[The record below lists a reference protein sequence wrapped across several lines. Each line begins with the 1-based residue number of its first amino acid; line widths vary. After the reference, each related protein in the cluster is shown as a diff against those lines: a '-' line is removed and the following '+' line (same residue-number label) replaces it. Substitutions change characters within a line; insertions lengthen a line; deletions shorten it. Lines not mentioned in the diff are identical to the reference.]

1 MLVFLVI
8 LSNLRAKRLMLK
20 VVLLLESLHLM
31 FSLVLVKGDVIAAD
45 FYKDK
50 QNGCKIIYAVAF
62 QKFMLFKQISI
73 RKMTNKRFLQNYL
86 VFLIIGVT
94 MVSSCGSAERSLK
107 RGNAALALGEF
118 CEAAGQY
125 KKAYMRTSP
134 KERGKRGDIAYRMAD
149 AYRRYGNSARALGA
163 YRNAERYKF
172 TDTLTYYYIG
182 EMSRLAGD
190 YKGAAKS
197 YEKYLEQ
204 NPGHLPSL
212 RGLASCEDAPDMKK
226 VGSAYTVRQEKLFG
240 GSRSDF
246 SPAFMG
252 QEAEQLYFTTNRP
265 SVTGDEL
272 SGITGLSCGDLFYAK
287 KDEKGKWK
295 LPESVEGGVNTAF
308 DEGACSFSADGQTMF
323 LTVCR
328 TDPQYPRM
336 AEIWTAAR
344 SDASWAKPQQ
354 LKLTGDTL
362 SSYAHPALSPKGDFL
377 YFVSDMPGGYGGLD
391 LWRASYDGHSIGVVE
406 NLGPEINTDGDEMF
420 PAFRPSGELYFSSN
434 GRTPS
439 MGGLD
444 LYRAMEDTVTRHWQ
458 VIHLPVPMNS
468 NADDFGITFEGLHNR
483 GYFSSNRSTGGRG
496 WDKIYSFSYPE
507 VLQTV
512 KGWVYEQDGYELP
525 ESQVYMV
532 GNDGTNQKLSV
543 LSDGSFE
550 QPVKP
555 NVDYV
560 FLATC
565 RGFLNVRNQLRTDS
579 MEVEYQHVLQ
589 FPLPNIGVPV
599 LVRNVFYEFDSAE
612 LTENSVEALDRLT
625 NMLKENS
632 NITIEL
638 AAHCDYRGND
648 DYNLRLSQRRAESVV
663 RYLTEHGIA
672 ADRLTAKGYGET
684 VPKIV
689 NRKLT
694 ETHQFLHENDTLTLD
709 YILKRTPEEQE
720 VCNALNRRTEFRVL
734 RTTYG
739 LFDKDGNLKA
749 DVLMKTLKKEEET
762 EN

>member
-1 MLVFLVI
+1 MMNQKKIQETLFY
-8 LSNLRAKRLMLK
+8 A
-20 VVLLLESLHLM
+20 LL
-31 FSLVLVKGDVIAAD
+31 
-45 FYKDK
+45 
-50 QNGCKIIYAVAF
+50 CTVAF
-62 QKFMLFKQISI
+62 
-73 RKMTNKRFLQNYL
+73 
-86 VFLIIGVT
+86 
-94 MVSSCGSAERSLK
+94 SSCGSAERSLK
-107 RGNAALALGEF
+107 RGNAALALGEY

-125 KKAYMRTSP
+125 KKAYMRTPP
-134 KERGKRGDIAYRMAD
+134 KERAKRGEIAYKMAD
-149 AYRRYGNSARALGA
+149 AYRRYGNAARALGA
-163 YRNAERYKF
+163 YRNAERYHY
-172 TDTLTYYYIG
+172 TDTLTYYYLG
-182 EMSRLAGD
+182 EMQRLAGE
-190 YKGAAKS
+190 YKAAVAS
-197 YEKYLEQ
+197 YTRYLEMH
-204 NPGHLPSL
+204 PGHLGAL
-212 RGLASCEDAPDMKK
+212 RGLASCEEAPGMKAK
-226 VGSAYTVRQEKLFG
+226 GSAYSVGLEKLFS

-246 SPAFMG
+246 SPAYMG
-252 QEAEQLYFTTNRP
+252 KDAEQLYFTTNRP

-272 SGITGLSCGDLFYAK
+272 SGITGLSNGDLFFVK

-295 LPESVEGGVNTAF
+295 VPESVEGGVNTPF
-308 DEGACSFSADGQTMF
+308 DEGACSFSADGRTMF

-336 AEIWTAAR
+336 AEIWTAER
-344 SDASWAKPQQ
+344 TDASWAKPQA
-354 LKLTGDTL
+354 LKVTADTL
-362 SSYAHPALSPKGDFL
+362 SSYAHPAPSPDGKWL

-391 LWRASYDGHSIGVVE
+391 LWRAPYDSHGMGAVE
-406 NLGPEINTDGDEMF
+406 NLGPEINTEGNEMF
-420 PAFRPSGELYFSSN
+420 PAFRPSGELYFSSD
-434 GRTPS
+434 GRTPG

-458 VIHLPVPMNS
+458 VIHLPAPMNS

-483 GYFSSNRSTGGRG
+483 GYFSSGRSTGGRG

-525 ESQVYMV
+525 EAQVYMV
-532 GNDGTNQKLSV
+532 GNDGTNLKLSV

-550 QPVKP
+550 HPVSP

-565 RGFLNVRNQLRTDS
+565 KGFLNVRNQLQTDS
-579 MEVEYQHVLQ
+579 VEAERQHVLQ
-589 FPLPNIGVPV
+589 FPLPSISVPV

-625 NMLKENS
+625 NMLKENP

-638 AAHCDYRGND
+638 AAHCDYRGRD
-648 DYNLRLSQRRAESVV
+648 EYNLNLSQRRAESVV

-672 ADRLTAKGYGET
+672 ADRLSAKGYGET

-694 ETHQFLHENDTLTLD
+694 ETYPFLHENDTLTVD
-709 YILKRTPEEQE
+709 YILQRTPEEQE
-720 VCNALNRRTEFRVL
+720 ICNSLNRRTEFRVL

-739 LFDKDGNLKA
+739 LFDKEGRLKVDA
-749 DVLMKTLKKEEET
+749 LLRKKEEPDTIE
-762 EN
+762 